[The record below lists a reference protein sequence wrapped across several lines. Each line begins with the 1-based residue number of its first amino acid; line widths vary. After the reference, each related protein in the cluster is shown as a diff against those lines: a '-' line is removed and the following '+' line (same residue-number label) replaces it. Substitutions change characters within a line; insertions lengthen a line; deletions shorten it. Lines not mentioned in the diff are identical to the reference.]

1 MKPDYRLLL
10 LGLFLLALVGCAGM
24 EQREEPADEGATEDE
39 VGEVEEDDA
48 EDDDADAADQAE
60 EEDAG
65 AQVITGEQCPPD
77 CPFDRDAIEDSDS
90 LLAERTVYFEF
101 DSSDVDDEYRDMLR
115 RHAEY
120 LTRYDDVEV
129 RLEGHTDER
138 GSREYNLGLGE
149 RRADAVRDV
158 LRAYGVSRDQ
168 LETVSYGEEVPA
180 VDESNEEA
188 WAENRRVEIRY

>member
-1 MKPDYRLLL
+1 MTTDYRLVL
-10 LGLFLLALVGCAGM
+10 LGLFLLALVGCAGV
-24 EQREEPADEGATEDE
+24 EPRDEPTSES
-39 VGEVEEDDA
+39 
-48 EDDDADAADQAE
+48 E
-60 EEDAG
+60 EEDAAEVEEADDDEVDDVEDEDDGDDEG
-65 AQVITGEQCPPD
+65 AQVISEEECPPD
-77 CPFDRDAIEDSDS
+77 CPFERGAIEDDDS
-90 LLAERTVYFEF
+90 LLAERVVYFEF
-101 DSSDVDDEYRDMLR
+101 DSSDVDDEFRDILR

-149 RRADAVRDV
+149 RRADAVRDI

-168 LETVSYGEEVPA
+168 IETVSFGEEDPA

-188 WAENRRVEIRY
+188 WAENRRVEIVY